1 MSSLAARVLAFEG
14 SPLFRLALTALL
26 LWSLYFVVTTDNSKK
41 TPEFQSQPKPV
52 LEQPLEEQDPL
63 LHANLVSILTTQ
75 VNPHLDNDTADQI
88 ATAIIE
94 ASVVYSLDPYL
105 VLGVIHAESSARVD
119 AVNGDCLG
127 LMQVRISI
135 WEDVLQREGIIGTT
149 SRGDLWTVEPA
160 VMAGSFIL
168 RHYLDKTDGDIHSAL
183 KLYSGGAGKRY
194 IQRVTAFL
202 KKHNKEG
209 A

>member
-1 MSSLAARVLAFEG
+1 MK
-14 SPLFRLALTALL
+14 LFRLALTALL
-26 LWSLYFVVTTDNSKK
+26 LWSLYFVVTDNSKK
-41 TPEFQSQPKPV
+41 TPELQPQPKPV

-63 LHANLVSILTTQ
+63 LHKDLVSLLMTQ
-75 VNPHLDNDTADQI
+75 VNPSLDNDTADQI

-135 WEDVLQREGIIGTT
+135 WKDVLQREGIVGTT
-149 SRGDLWTVEPA
+149 AYSDLFIIEPA
-160 VMAGSFIL
+160 VMAGSFVL
-168 RHYLDKTDGDIHSAL
+168 RHYLDKTDGDIPSAL

>member
-1 MSSLAARVLAFEG
+1 MRDG
-14 SPLFRLALTALL
+14 SVRKLFRLALTALL
-26 LWSLYFVVTTDNSKK
+26 LWSLYFVVTDNSKK
-41 TPEFQSQPKPV
+41 THEFQPQPNLA
-52 LEQPLEEQDPL
+52 LEQPLEEPDPL
-63 LHANLVSILTTQ
+63 LHEDLVSILMTQ
-75 VNPHLDNDTADQI
+75 VNPSLDNDTADQI

-127 LMQVRISI
+127 LMQVRLSI
-135 WEDVLQREGIIGTT
+135 WEGVLQREGIIGTT

-160 VMAGSFIL
+160 VMAGSFVL
-168 RHYLDKTDGDIHSAL
+168 RHYLDQTDGDIPSAL
-183 KLYSGGAGKRY
+183 KLYSGGAGKKY

-202 KKHNKEG
+202 KKHSKEG